1 VSGDERPVSCGA
13 AAARNRAI
21 TIAILVL
28 AAALRL
34 PLVFS
39 GLPYISYVDE
49 GGVLH
54 PVTRLVR
61 SNGWDPGWYQ
71 YPSLSMY
78 LTAAV
83 VHASRPIYHLV
94 HGRPLAADLPPEGD
108 LYDLIAPPA
117 VILAGRGVVA
127 AASLVTVLLGMALAR
142 RLAGNS
148 AAVAAGLLLAMTPA
162 LVQRACIVI
171 TDTIS
176 AAFVAGVLLVAEDLR
191 SILKKEGPSSVA
203 ARRHALIAGALAGLA
218 AATKYPAAAV
228 FVVILVALFA
238 PGGLSL
244 ERVRLATLSALAAIL
259 ATLAAMPALVFRT
272 WRVAAGLVA
281 QAHDYATF
289 PSTRGLFRQ
298 ALDAEE
304 LGMLLTVVGILGL
317 ALLALR
323 RETRPIVVG
332 WLAFGGF
339 LLVPLLRY
347 GFQPFRNALPLV
359 PPFAVAASCL
369 FGDGSPLARWRGARV
384 FAAAILLVG
393 LTPGLL
399 EAWSIRR
406 HVDTRVLLVNEL
418 AQDRWAGKRILV
430 QRELAILPAELCRA
444 RATFT
449 VVAWSEIRQLAQN
462 GEFDAVVF
470 GDFDTNA
477 APRVPWLAGLED
489 WRSWTA
495 GLSPVYAVG
504 NQRTPVYAGFW
515 RTWDENVRLALLSGP
530 RETLLLQGDVPLG
543 RVGLDPTSAP
553 SFFSRDGKTPGDIE
567 DSHRL
572 DLVLSPGATV
582 TWRVD
587 VPPGARLAMF
597 RSVIRTVSGESLSAR
612 MAAVSASAVPD
623 GPPAASHVFLP
634 RGEERELVL
643 DLSGFAGRTVRLS
656 LGAEGGEMAGMP
668 LLWEAPRIELDFQEE
683 RATAKEPRP

>member
-1 VSGDERPVSCGA
+1 VTA
-13 AAARNRAI
+13 AGNRAT
-21 TIAILVL
+21 TIAILAL
-28 AAALRL
+28 AAVLRL

-54 PVTRLVR
+54 PVTRLIR
-61 SNGWDPGWYQ
+61 SGGWDPGWYQ

-83 VHASRPIYHLV
+83 LHASRPIYRLV
-94 HGRPLAADLPPEGD
+94 HGRPLAADLPPEED

-117 VILAGRGVVA
+117 VILAGRDVVA

-176 AAFVAGVLLVAEDLR
+176 AAFVAGMLLVAEDLR

-203 ARRHALIAGALAGLA
+203 ARRQALIAGALAGLA

-244 ERVRLATLSALAAIL
+244 ERVRLAGLSAFAAIL

-272 WRVAAGLVA
+272 WRVAVGLVA

-289 PSTRGLFRQ
+289 PSTRSLFRQ

-304 LGMLLTVVGILGL
+304 LGMLLTLVGLLGL

-332 WLAFGGF
+332 WLAFGS
-339 LLVPLLRY
+339 LLLGPLLRY

-359 PPFAVAASCL
+359 PPFVVAASCL

-384 FAAAILLVG
+384 VAAAILLVG

-399 EAWSIRR
+399 KAWSIRR
-406 HVDTRVLLVNEL
+406 HMDTRVLLVNEL
-418 AQDRWAGKRILV
+418 ARDRWAGKRVLV
-430 QRELAILPAELCRA
+430 ERELAILPAELRRA

-449 VVAWSEIRQLAQN
+449 VAPWSEMRQLARN
-462 GEFDAVVF
+462 GEFDGVVF
-470 GDFDTNA
+470 GDFVTSP
-477 APRVPWLAGLED
+477 APPASWRVKLEN

-495 GLSPVYAVG
+495 SLELVYAAG
-504 NQRTPVYAGFW
+504 NQRTPLFSSAW
-515 RTWDENVRLALLSGP
+515 RTWDEKVRLALPIAP
-530 RETLLLQGDVPLG
+530 RSTLLLQGAIPLG
-543 RVGLDPTSAP
+543 RVALVPASAP

-587 VPPGARLAMF
+587 VPPGTSLAMF
-597 RSVIRTVSGESLSAR
+597 RSVIRTVPGESLSAR
-612 MAAVSASAVPD
+612 RAFVSASAGSD
-623 GPPAASHVFLP
+623 GPTIASHQYLP

-643 DLSGFAGRTVRLS
+643 DLSRFAGRTVKLS
-656 LGAEGGEMAGMP
+656 LGAEEAEMVGTP
-668 LLWEAPRIELDFQEE
+668 LLWEAPRIELNVQEE
-683 RATAKEPRP
+683 SSTPKEPRP